1 MTGLFFRRLDEDDQ
15 YARIKLNGK
24 ELVHGGLGAP
34 QNWTEAGFNHYSK
47 KVPIFVRQ
55 AKLLGHQHIE
65 ERSFGFRLG
74 DGLLE
79 NNAKTEKKL
88 RVVGSPKRLLWKEAK
103 RTLILQYGFPYLDV
117 LAYLDISKQ
126 GKKFGEIK
134 LCFDF
139 DSNLIVLVTKIYATG
154 AKDPTLLTYSTGDDV
169 YSEQERQRWPSFAER
184 LPYNTHPQAWNTVNN
199 QSVASK
205 NSIRSGLWQF
215 PGNRIEGLGVF
226 LGNTEIRVPMKK
238 ITRSLAENVG
248 SSVLRTCQGVAQ
260 KAFRLSN
267 CYIDWFWEVM
277 INCGCSTALPGIK
290 NI

>member
-65 ERSFGFRLG
+65 ERAFGFRLG

-103 RTLILQYGFPYLDV
+103 RTLILQFGFPYLDV

-154 AKDPTLLTYSTGDDV
+154 AKDPHCSPILLATTCI
-169 YSEQERQRWPSFAER
+169 Q
-184 LPYNTHPQAWNTVNN
+184 N
-199 QSVASK
+199 
-205 NSIRSGLWQF
+205 RSGRDGRPSL
-215 PGNRIEGLGVF
+215 NDCR
-226 LGNTEIRVPMKK
+226 TTH
-238 ITRSLAENVG
+238 TRKRGIQS
-248 SSVLRTCQGVAQ
+248 T
-260 KAFRLSN
+260 
-267 CYIDWFWEVM
+267 
-277 INCGCSTALPGIK
+277 INLLPQ
-290 NI
+290 